1 MDSFY
6 WIVLAIAVVFLI
18 IGLTATSM
26 MLRHEDEEA
35 VFPKSHA
42 PCPDGWKSNPTIDVR
57 GTTKTYTNSCKLP
70 YGRANGDDTYD
81 SNEDT
86 PSARENAN
94 MGSFTTRKM
103 LYEGTAIFNID
114 AYHDSDPGVGNHYG
128 KTRDGATSHYDIVKD
143 QDHGQLK
150 LLQFPD
156 TFTRCDK
163 KAWADHHKI
172 RWDGITNYNNC

>member
-18 IGLTATSM
+18 IGLTAVGM

-42 PCPDGWKSNPTIDVR
+42 PCPDGWKQKDGKCYLKDNRNADEGLVFANTFDSKNYGIHTPEQPYTHLETMPTGLD
-57 GTTKTYTNSCKLP
+57 KTQLMDTNETIL
-70 YGRANGDDTYD
+70 NQT
-81 SNEDT
+81 
-86 PSARENAN
+86 
-94 MGSFTTRKM
+94 
-103 LYEGTAIFNID
+103 
-114 AYHDSDPGVGNHYG
+114 
-128 KTRDGATSHYDIVKD
+128 
-143 QDHGQLK
+143 DHGYV
-150 LLQFPD
+150 
-156 TFTRCDK
+156 TFKSDATICQK

>member
-18 IGLTATSM
+18 IGLTATGM

-42 PCPDGWKSNPTIDVR
+42 PCPDGWKQKGGKCYLKDKRANADAGLEFADTFDSGNYGTHTPNQPYTHLETMPADITATQIFK
-57 GTTKTYTNSCKLP
+57 TTKNASGADSVDTNKTKL
-70 YGRANGDDTYD
+70 
-81 SNEDT
+81 
-86 PSARENAN
+86 
-94 MGSFTTRKM
+94 
-103 LYEGTAIFNID
+103 
-114 AYHDSDPGVGNHYG
+114 
-128 KTRDGATSHYDIVKD
+128 D
-143 QDHGQLK
+143 QTDHG
-150 LLQFPD
+150 FI
-156 TFTRCDK
+156 TFNPEATICQK

>member
-42 PCPDGWKSNPTIDVR
+42 PCPDGWKQDDGKCYLKDERTTGLEFANTFDSKNY
-57 GTTKTYTNSCKLP
+57 GTV
-70 YGRANGDDTYD
+70 
-81 SNEDT
+81 
-86 PSARENAN
+86 
-94 MGSFTTRKM
+94 MGSD
-103 LYEGTAIFNID
+103 YEYLETM
-114 AYHDSDPGVGNHYG
+114 P
-128 KTRDGATSHYDIVKD
+128 DGLVKD
-143 QDHGQLK
+143 QFMNTSKTK
-150 LLQFPD
+150 LDQTDYGFITFNPD
-156 TFTRCDK
+156 ATICQK

>member
-18 IGLTATSM
+18 IGLTATGM

-42 PCPDGWKSNPTIDVR
+42 PCPDGWKQKDGKCYLKDERTAGLEFANTFDSKNY
-57 GTTKTYTNSCKLP
+57 GTV
-70 YGRANGDDTYD
+70 
-81 SNEDT
+81 
-86 PSARENAN
+86 
-94 MGSFTTRKM
+94 MGSD
-103 LYEGTAIFNID
+103 YEYLETM
-114 AYHDSDPGVGNHYG
+114 P
-128 KTRDGATSHYDIVKD
+128 DGLVKD
-143 QDHGQLK
+143 QFMNTSKTK
-150 LLQFPD
+150 LDQTDYGFITFNPD
-156 TFTRCDK
+156 ATICQK

>member
-18 IGLTATSM
+18 IGLTATGM

-42 PCPDGWKSNPTIDVR
+42 PCPDGWKQKGGKCYLKDNRTDANAGLEFANTFDSKNYGTDQGSDYKYLETMPAGLELMDTNETKLDQTDYGYITFKSDATI
-57 GTTKTYTNSCKLP
+57 C
-70 YGRANGDDTYD
+70 
-81 SNEDT
+81 
-86 PSARENAN
+86 
-94 MGSFTTRKM
+94 
-103 LYEGTAIFNID
+103 
-114 AYHDSDPGVGNHYG
+114 
-128 KTRDGATSHYDIVKD
+128 
-143 QDHGQLK
+143 Q
-150 LLQFPD
+150 
-156 TFTRCDK
+156 K

>member
-18 IGLTATSM
+18 IGLTATGM

-42 PCPDGWKSNPTIDVR
+42 PCPDGWKQKGGKCYLKDNRADANEGLEFANTFDSKNY
-57 GTTKTYTNSCKLP
+57 GTQTDNNNYTHLGNMPSTDLTVEKL
-70 YGRANGDDTYD
+70 
-81 SNEDT
+81 
-86 PSARENAN
+86 
-94 MGSFTTRKM
+94 FTTGGSTM
-103 LYEGTAIFNID
+103 NLSIGTHGYVTFNPD
-114 AYHDSDPGVGNHYG
+114 A
-128 KTRDGATSHYDIVKD
+128 TIC
-143 QDHGQLK
+143 Q
-150 LLQFPD
+150 
-156 TFTRCDK
+156 K